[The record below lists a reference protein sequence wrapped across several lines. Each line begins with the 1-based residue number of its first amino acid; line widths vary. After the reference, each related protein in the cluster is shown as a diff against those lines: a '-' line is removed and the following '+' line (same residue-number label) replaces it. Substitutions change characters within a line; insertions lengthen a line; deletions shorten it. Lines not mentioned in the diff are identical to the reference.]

1 MYILNLPM
9 LWIHTLTLALPAPLI
24 RCDLQLPWGGT
35 SEVAGDAWVS
45 NVTRT
50 PQAMCISLN
59 EFGYYLGASFNF
71 YGTDRTTSYVFAF
84 AHMDDSICYIG
95 HFHDIKPQLKSE
107 SRGDPMLQK
116 RESLRLLTCRIVGC
130 KRKARTNLFQL
141 MMLD

>member
-1 MYILNLPM
+1 MYILKFLM

-45 NVTRT
+45 NAIRT
-50 PQAMCISLN
+50 PQDCHVYQPEIIWVL
-59 EFGYYLGASFNF
+59 YIIGASFHF

-84 AHMDDSICYIG
+84 AHLDDSICYIG

-130 KRKARTNLFQL
+130 K
-141 MMLD
+141 